1 MKLRIAAFLI
11 LSIVA
16 FMSCTA
22 QPTVDRST
30 FTGEYRPTMTNT
42 VIDTPKNAGNANVNL
57 NTNVS
62 TATKTF
68 TAAEVA
74 AKNTKDSCYFIIF
87 GKVYDVTEWAGKHP
101 GGAEAILE
109 NCGKD
114 ISGKSLGHPGGQFD
128 SAQLQEILKQYY
140 IGDLKA

>member
-1 MKLRIAAFLI
+1 MKLRIASFLI

-16 FMSCTA
+16 FMSCST

-42 VIDTPKNAGNANVNL
+42 VIDTPKTTNANVNL
-57 NTNVS
+57 NANAS
-62 TATKTF
+62 TASKTF
-68 TAAEVA
+68 TMSEVA
-74 AKNTKDSCYFIIF
+74 AKNTKDACYYVIF
-87 GKVYDVTEWAGKHP
+87 GKVYDVTAWGAKHP
-101 GGAEAILE
+101 GGAEAIIE

-114 ISGKSLGHPGGQFD
+114 ISGKSIGYPGGQFD
-128 SAQLQEILKQYY
+128 STKLQEILKEYY